1 MLPKNGHKPEKLRN
15 CGGRNKN
22 DDGHNTSFIS
32 TAEDCLPVKIHF
44 MKKVIGK
51 VQAFLAY

>member
-1 MLPKNGHKPEKLRN
+1 MLPKNGHKPEKPRN
-15 CGGRNKN
+15 CGGRNQN

-44 MKKVIGK
+44 MKKVTGN